1 MKGLLTV
8 LLLVCSNAFMT
19 LAWYGH
25 IVFKSKLE
33 RYGLAAIILLSWGI
47 ALFEYSIMVPANR
60 LGSAELGG
68 PFTIWQLKVIQE
80 VVSLV
85 VFTLFVV
92 LFMKG
97 DSLKWNHLAGFACLV
112 LATPPQCDDAPR
124 GIRFIAICLRLPCGG
139 SRRADQRRYPQ
150 QYDRTGYRA
159 EYAAE
164 GARGH
169 HAEPRKHPTAQQTAD
184 DTHNEVDYQSRA
196 SALDDHVGNPSGY
209 QTDQQIPKYKHNIKF
224 LVSAFDHVGRYAEN
238 MLSCTLQKQ
247 YPAACRPRTTL
258 GEAAAVG
265 RRRGSADRKKNT
277 F

>member
-112 LATPPQCDDAPR
+112 LAVY
-124 GIRFIAICLRLPCGG
+124 FIF
-139 SRRADQRRYPQ
+139 
-150 QYDRTGYRA
+150 
-159 EYAAE
+159 
-164 GARGH
+164 
-169 HAEPRKHPTAQQTAD
+169 RK
-184 DTHNEVDYQSRA
+184 
-196 SALDDHVGNPSGY
+196 
-209 QTDQQIPKYKHNIKF
+209 
-224 LVSAFDHVGRYAEN
+224 
-238 MLSCTLQKQ
+238 
-247 YPAACRPRTTL
+247 
-258 GEAAAVG
+258 
-265 RRRGSADRKKNT
+265 
-277 F
+277 